1 MGFQSTTIWCHF
13 IEPNYIL
20 YHAYN
25 IIVIK
30 MRVCE
35 INNCK
40 EPTTMMIYRF
50 KIPNG
55 IMKNVWVC
63 NECERKSRMED

>member
-1 MGFQSTTIWCHF
+1 
-13 IEPNYIL
+13 
-20 YHAYN
+20 
-25 IIVIK
+25 

-40 EPTTMMIYRF
+40 KPTTMMVYRF

-63 NECERKSRMED
+63 DECERKSRMED